1 MIDNLTEAIAHAKK
15 VAENVKYNANTF
27 TESDLL
33 DENCRQAKAECL
45 ECAAEH
51 EQLAAWL
58 EELKARREADRWIPV
73 TERLPEKAGEYL
85 CTLHY
90 AIPPYH
96 MFHPEKDVY
105 VDAINVQG
113 FDGTAF
119 VSSVTHWK
127 PLPKPYES
135 EAENFDYQR
144 AVEDTEYCER
154 HEPTYNSD
162 DGSM

>member
-58 EELKARREADRWIPV
+58 EELAERREADRWIPV
-73 TERLPEKAGEYL
+73 TERPPKEYGKYFVTIDYGDERIVTITKYSQHGWFLEGVTAWRYLPE
-85 CTLHY
+85 
-90 AIPPYH
+90 PY
-96 MFHPEKDVY
+96 
-105 VDAINVQG
+105 
-113 FDGTAF
+113 T
-119 VSSVTHWK
+119 
-127 PLPKPYES
+127 ES
-135 EAENFDYQR
+135 EEEN
-144 AVEDTEYCER
+144 E
-154 HEPTYNSD
+154 
-162 DGSM
+162 